1 MSFLIP
7 SAMAQTQAAPQGS
20 DPFSFF
26 ILIGGMFLFMYLFI
40 IRPQRKRQK
49 EHVNLISSLSK
60 GDEVV
65 MTSGMLGKVT
75 KVDENY
81 VVLETGNNISLKF
94 QKVAVHA
101 VLPKGTIKSIDN
113 AKDTSTAK
121 ESSKDKESA
130 KEKDAEEKDS
140 AK

>member
-1 MSFLIP
+1 MSFFVS
-7 SAMAQTQAAPQGS
+7 SAFAQTAAQAQPATSPWIS
-20 DPFSFF
+20 IVMF
-26 ILIGGMFLFMYLFI
+26 GGLFAFMYFFI

-49 EHVNLISSLSK
+49 EHQGLVSALAK

-81 VVLETGNNISLKF
+81 VVLETGNNIELKF

-101 VLPKGTIKSIDN
+101 VLPKGTIKSID
-113 AKDTSTAK
+113 AA
-121 ESSKDKESA
+121 
-130 KEKDAEEKDS
+130 
-140 AK
+140 